1 MEGYLKLSAIHVFF
15 FYPMTFQPENNLF
28 PNFTCGCTMSI
39 SGIH

>member
-15 FYPMTFQPENNLF
+15 LSSDFYSDENNLF
-28 PNFTCGCTMSI
+28 PNFTCSCTLSI